1 MAWTRDLPRNHW
13 GPWLSA
19 AHARPRRSSTQTAS
33 DRAKK
38 DLQKG
43 RVPQICAR
51 PRVNAPAAMQEGGA
65 DARKVF
71 GGDRAAYIYPATA
84 GNMHRPPARRARHP
98 HPPRHVQQGPR
109 LRGSDT
115 QLAPARPR
123 SSRQHAPAAGAPCS
137 WTSTVRMPLCACA
150 DSGGPGQ
157 CDASGQAGLDEQNN
171 AEGGGEEDRVHLH
184 RDRRR
189 VQHHPRGP
197 LLVGEEQHL
206 GETGPAPSLQN

>member
-150 DSGGPGQ
+150 QRRPVSSCQLRQPGSM
-157 CDASGQAGLDEQNN
+157 CVCV
-171 AEGGGEEDRVHLH
+171 GGGG
-184 RDRRR
+184 RRASSKSKN
-189 VQHHPRGP
+189 
-197 LLVGEEQHL
+197 LKF
-206 GETGPAPSLQN
+206 TGTTHNFPVDPAV